1 MLCYSL
7 NKSKVCGEWINNTI
21 KYGKTCP
28 LDLIREDA
36 LISGY
41 CPHNF
46 VFLGTCSILNEIIKG
61 ILTFAASSS
70 HPPSLF
76 QRIGSTS
83 SPNTSI
89 AEFVFSR
96 YLNQS
101 KSRTLLK
108 TQINC
113 TLPHFMKAYLITYLI
128 ENAKWSW
135 REENL
140 IYWVLLVFWSQI
152 FTFPSCFLP
161 FLFLFKTKTK
171 NFILLAWSEVPQSS
185 PTLRPCGL

>member
-7 NKSKVCGEWINNTI
+7 NKSKVCGEWINNTV
-21 KYGKTCP
+21 KFGKTFP

-36 LISGY
+36 LISRY

-76 QRIGSTS
+76 QRTGSTS

-89 AEFVFSR
+89 TEFVFSC
-96 YLNQS
+96 YLSQS

-108 TQINC
+108 TQVNY

-128 ENAKWSW
+128 KNSCKWSW
-135 REENL
+135 REENR
-140 IYWVLLVFWSQI
+140 IYCVLLVSWSQI

-161 FLFLFKTKTK
+161 FLFLYKKKKKAK
-171 NFILLAWSEVPQSS
+171 NFILLA
-185 PTLRPCGL
+185 